1 MDLAFCK
8 ATRLSN
14 LLIDK
19 EVYYLMTSKKAM
31 GVGEISKF
39 LYGVVD
45 EKTGD
50 MQFVKFFFPGFFFI
64 FAFFISVLKIIL

>member
-1 MDLAFCK
+1 MDLAFCR

-19 EVYYLMTSKKAM
+19 EVYYLMTAKKGL

-50 MQFVKFFFPGFFFI
+50 MQFVRFTLFHSFSFF
-64 FAFFISVLKIIL
+64 SIILNS